1 MVPLVTQGSTPTRE
15 QIQEAI
21 LLDSELLASPADESG
36 SLVRSSVESG
46 CPSLDTLLEE
56 AEDIEL
62 PAKGDVEGETG
73 QYLCPMYQGGPSST
87 PGPPVLMVP
96 LPAGPHGADYWVQ
109 RRVAMYLSQH

>member
-1 MVPLVTQGSTPTRE
+1 MVPLVTQGNTPTQDR
-15 QIQEAI
+15 IQEVVP
-21 LLDSELLASPADESG
+21 LDSDLLASPGDGSG
-36 SLVRSSVESG
+36 SLIRSSMESG

-56 AEDIEL
+56 AEDIE
-62 PAKGDVEGETG
+62 AARSDVEGEVG

-96 LPAGPHGADYWVQ
+96 LPAGPQGADYWVQ